1 MAKPEGATGSPVTC
15 ATKPG
20 EAGMARAKGAAAID
34 DARPGLSGQ
43 GGKGGGRGLAGRAG
57 RPAGGGLLAAKV
69 LLGRGLALGSA
80 QSARKRA
87 LVAVYSCSRST
98 AGWWTVGSVLVD
110 SDHLLSSYLRFAVHQ
125 VQIGLPLHLRTARA
139 ARRVVCAA
147 VFVQNCVWAGAKGVQ
162 GGALDLSPVC
172 NAGARACSRRPCSG
186 APAVPRGGLAGSGVL
201 PTPSVRDTCGARV
214 WDGHEEAKNG
224 ALSEPCRATVAGK
237 GKKMAAAVSYAPAS
251 WASGA
256 VVPSSPCP
264 SLARSARGVAA
275 EPWCGGGVVR
285 VWGRGVV
292 ADALAPPNRARPV
305 KTGRLVASP
314 WQGGVGGKKTEEA
327 GGKRWKMTCGGHL
340 SSARGGCWARLAAR
354 PAGVRARCGA
364 RAGPRAWCWLA
375 RCWAGAGP
383 RQSALVGRGGAW
395 AAGDASA
402 GGVLVRAARWCWAA
416 DWPRAKLGRKPVSYF
431 FPSLT

>member
-1 MAKPEGATGSPVTC
+1 MPPYHSELGPYRSTTG
-15 ATKPG
+15 
-20 EAGMARAKGAAAID
+20 MLR
-34 DARPGLSGQ
+34 LGQ

-172 NAGARACSRRPCSG
+172 NAGARACSRRPCFG
-186 APAVPRGGLAGSGVL
+186 APAVPRGGLSWVGGASQPEVCVIRAVRGCGMDTRRRKTEPWCACDGGRGGVRVSSVVSAVGGRGHTGGGS
-201 PTPSVRDTCGARV
+201 A
-214 WDGHEEAKNG
+214 DGWRCRGE
-224 ALSEPCRATVAGK
+224 SEPCRATVAGK

-275 EPWCGGGVVR
+275 EPWLGFGVAGWLR
-285 VWGRGVV
+285 TRW
-292 ADALAPPNRARPV
+292 
-305 KTGRLVASP
+305 RLP
-314 WQGGVGGKKTEEA
+314 I
-327 GGKRWKMTCGGHL
+327 
-340 SSARGGCWARLAAR
+340 
-354 PAGVRARCGA
+354 
-364 RAGPRAWCWLA
+364 
-375 RCWAGAGP
+375 
-383 RQSALVGRGGAW
+383 ALVRSKRG
-395 AAGDASA
+395 A
-402 GGVLVRAARWCWAA
+402 GGVTMAGGCRGEENRGGRGKKVEDDMRGPPVIRAGWLLGAAGCSACGRPRAVWSACWAA
-416 DWPRAKLGRKPVSYF
+416 RVVLASAVLGWRWAAAECPGGPRRRLGCW
-431 FPSLT
+431 